1 MDHVTPVGVV
11 ESFRHGPR
19 DRHGLVN
26 RELVLP
32 IQFFPQ
38 RLAVYEGH
46 HIVEIPIGFA
56 GIVELH
62 DVRVLEIGGY
72 ADLVQ
77 KSLGAQDRRELRP
90 QHLDRDA
97 PVMLEITGEVDL
109 RHATLTQFTLDEVLV
124 GKGGFEALKLVGHTF
139 MKMWPIGQAR

>member
-11 ESFRHGPR
+11 ERLRHRPR

-26 RELVLP
+26 RELVLA

-46 HIVEIPIGFA
+46 HIVEIPVGFA

-62 DVRVLEIGGY
+62 YVGVLEIGGY

-77 KSLGAQDRRELRP
+77 KSLGAQDGR
-90 QHLDRDA
+90 
-97 PVMLEITGEVDL
+97 
-109 RHATLTQFTLDEVLV
+109 
-124 GKGGFEALKLVGHTF
+124 
-139 MKMWPIGQAR
+139 